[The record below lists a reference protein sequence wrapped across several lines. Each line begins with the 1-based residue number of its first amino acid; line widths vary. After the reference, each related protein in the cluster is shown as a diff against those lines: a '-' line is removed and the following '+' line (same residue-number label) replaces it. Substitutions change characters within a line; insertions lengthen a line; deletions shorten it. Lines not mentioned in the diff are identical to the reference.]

1 MSPLSPPSTGKP
13 PQSKRAFI
21 GNVFNQLTEITNI
34 NNLRQFQATYDPRQ
48 APETLK
54 LQLLI
59 KAHKSLVLDS
69 ETLARDSHLVS
80 KQLYLWAC
88 DEPDQALK
96 DVGDRLAYMNY
107 QVGDLQQQYSKTLEK
122 SRTDLKEIRN
132 LENELIKLRDRE
144 KSLQAQ
150 LNKLLQDP
158 RPKPDTS
165 EKISSTTAEHAVV
178 VQKIQD
184 TEALIPAHK
193 RRLIKNSYRT
203 QFQALREMG
212 DKLMIISQFGDLLL
226 DELQDDPHLQYAAQD
241 RTAQIKG
248 AASQLLTDYKGPVF
262 SRPNG
267 DLANFHLDSP
277 SQIAGGSSS
286 LHRTDTRLFG
296 ETHPHVLADLPND
309 STGTTSVHSTRPS
322 TSITGIAPINHTPA
336 SLPAAQPPK
345 LPNRPSATVTESSS
359 QAGGT
364 SSEKQPHMS
373 PAAALEHGQPTVAEV
388 GAHVPTTTNGPAQG
402 TLQPHHQHHH
412 AQHHPQDSEDLPA
425 YSPVPPPEK
434 S

>member
-1 MSPLSPPSTGKP
+1 MSPLTPPSTTH
-13 PQSKRAFI
+13 SKRAII

-34 NNLRQFQATYDPRQ
+34 NNLRQLQATYDPRQ

-59 KAHKSLVLDS
+59 KAHKSLLLHS

-96 DVGDRLAYMNY
+96 DIGDRLAYMNY

-132 LENELIKLRDRE
+132 LERDRD

-150 LNKLLQDP
+150 LHKLLQDP

-165 EKISSTTAEHAVV
+165 EKISSMTAEHAVV
-178 VQKIQD
+178 IQKIQE

-193 RRLIKNSYRT
+193 RRLIKSSYRL

-226 DELQDDPHLQYAAQD
+226 DELQDDPHLQYAAQH

-309 STGTTSVHSTRPS
+309 STSTSSIHSTRPS
-322 TSITGIAPINHTPA
+322 TSITGIASINHHSASFPA
-336 SLPAAQPPK
+336 SQPPK
-345 LPNRPSATVTESSS
+345 LPNRPSATFTKQSSS
-359 QAGGT
+359 QAGG
-364 SSEKQPHMS
+364 SSEKQPNLS
-373 PAAALEHGQPTVAEV
+373 PAAALENNQPTVAEV
-388 GAHVPTTTNGPAQG
+388 GAHVPMTTNGPAQG
-402 TLQPHHQHHH
+402 TLQPHPQHHH
-412 AQHHPQDSEDLPA
+412 GQHHPQDSEELPA